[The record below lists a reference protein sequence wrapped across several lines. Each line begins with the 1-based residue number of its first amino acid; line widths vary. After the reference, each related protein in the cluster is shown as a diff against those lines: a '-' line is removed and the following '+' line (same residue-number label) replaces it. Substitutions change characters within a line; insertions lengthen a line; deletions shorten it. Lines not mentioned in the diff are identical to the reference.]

1 MLGLGS
7 ALSVAPAAFEE
18 KYQSAF
24 HIAFD
29 GVNDY
34 GNLPPGDHFYDAAG
48 TTGGT
53 IAMWIRSSDL
63 FPPNNNNT
71 KTIFGGYN
79 QAGVTV
85 QAHYLQT
92 RRRNNVNE
100 IYWFRQK
107 LVFSPFSINSYIN
120 HYAAA
125 PAGQQ
130 GDDTWHHIALTLK
143 ASGGNW
149 DPKLYWNGSEL
160 TLTGTDPA
168 VVDLSDSNMPLTMT
182 RYNTAYDDFD
192 INEVVTYTTA
202 LNATQIQWIYNQGVT
217 GFDATKAAGG
227 NTMTDDLFSWHKMGD
242 VKEPNNIEPDSS
254 GNDHDMTLVNGPVIE
269 ST

>member
-7 ALSVAPAAFEE
+7 ALVIDKVKKVVP
-18 KYQSAF
+18 KYQSTH

-34 GNLPPGDHFYDAAG
+34 GNLPAGDHFYDAVG
-48 TTGGT
+48 TSGGT

-71 KTIFGGYN
+71 KNIFGGYY
-79 QAGVTV
+79 QAGATI

-92 RRRNNVNE
+92 RKKSNKNE

-120 HYAAA
+120 HYAEA

-130 GDDTWHHIALTLK
+130 ADDTWHHVALTLK
-143 ASGGNW
+143 PNEGNW

-160 TLTGTDPA
+160 TLTGTNPS
-168 VVDLSDSNMPLTMT
+168 VIDLSDANMPLTMT

-192 INEVVTYTTA
+192 INEVVTYSTA
-202 LNATQIQWIYNQGVT
+202 LTATQIQWIYNQGIT
-217 GFDATKAAGG
+217 GFDANRAAGG
-227 NTMTDDLFSWHKMGD
+227 NTMSQHLFSWHKMGED
-242 VKEPNNIEPDSS
+242 AASNTEPDSS
-254 GNDHDMTLVNGPVIE
+254 GNNHDMTLVNGPVIE
-269 ST
+269 KT